1 MKQTIRDLLFFAC
14 LLFVFSGCGSMKTSK
29 NHYKRID
36 DYFCK
41 RNFDSA
47 ATVLITSKLENYG
60 EKDRVLYWLDL
71 GLLYHYQ
78 GDCVQSNLMLEN
90 AEKAIE
96 DLYTSSISKGAASML
111 LNDNALD
118 YSGEDYED
126 IYLNVFKSLNYLK
139 LNKFDESFV
148 EVRRINNKLI
158 LLEDKYKKVA
168 DNYNSSED
176 AKAEFKTGESKFHNS
191 ALGRYL
197 SLLLYRAEGDMD
209 GARIDKEKYDEAF
222 TNQAGIYDFPQPVI
236 DSLLIIGGLAKVNF
250 ISLTGKGPEK
260 FARELIVHTDK
271 DIIIIYYSDG
281 KEEKKLDAIAW
292 PGVEKGIH
300 FKLSL
305 PYMEKTP
312 THACKIVIEV
322 DGKDTLDLEKVESIE
337 NAAQETYKLK
347 EPIIYLK
354 TITRTI
360 IKAILNESANKE
372 LDKSTGGGLFG
383 SLTRAVTGAVVDAT
397 ENADLRLSRY
407 FPSTASVG
415 EIELEPGDH
424 SIRIKYIGFDGS
436 ALFIDD
442 LGTKNISRG
451 GLNIFESFYLN

>member
-1 MKQTIRDLLFFAC
+1 MKKLLRELFFFVLLFS
-14 LLFVFSGCGSMKTSK
+14 VFTGCGSMRTNKD
-29 NHYKRID
+29 HYKVID
-36 DYFCK
+36 DFFSK

-47 ATVLITSKLENYG
+47 ATVLVASKLENYG

-78 GDCVQSNLMLEN
+78 GDFVQSNLMLEN
-90 AEKAIE
+90 AEKGIE
-96 DLYTSSISKGAASML
+96 ELYTSSISKGATSML

-126 IYLNVFKSLNYLK
+126 IYLNVIKSLNYLK
-139 LNKFDESFV
+139 LDKFDEAFV
-148 EVRRINNKLI
+148 EVRRIDNKLR

-168 DNYNSSED
+168 ESYNSSED
-176 AKAEFKTGESKFHNS
+176 AKAEFKAGDNKFHNS

-197 SLLLYRAEGDMD
+197 SAVLYRAEGDID
-209 GARIDKEKYDEAF
+209 GSRIDLEQFAEAF
-222 TNQAGIYDFPQPVI
+222 QSQTDIYDFPQPVI
-236 DSLLIIGGLAKVNF
+236 DSNFVIPDSAKMNF
-250 ISLTGKGPEK
+250 ICFTGKGPEK
-260 FARELIVHTDK
+260 FANELIVHTD
-271 DIIIIYYSDG
+271 DNLIIIYTSDG
-281 KEEKKLDAIAW
+281 KEEKQLDAIAW

-312 THACKIVIEV
+312 TIVSNIIIEV
-322 DGKDTLDLEKVESIE
+322 DGKDVKNLDKVESIE
-337 NAAQETYKLK
+337 NTAKETYKLK

-360 IKAILNESANKE
+360 IKAILNEAANKE

-383 SLTRAVTGAVVDAT
+383 SLTRAVTGAAMDAT

-415 EIELEPGDH
+415 EIKLAPGDH
-424 SIRIKYIGFDGS
+424 SIRIKYVSNDGTIM
-436 ALFIDD
+436 FIDD
-442 LGTKNISRG
+442 LGTKNIKLS
-451 GLNIFESFYLN
+451 GLNLFESFYLK